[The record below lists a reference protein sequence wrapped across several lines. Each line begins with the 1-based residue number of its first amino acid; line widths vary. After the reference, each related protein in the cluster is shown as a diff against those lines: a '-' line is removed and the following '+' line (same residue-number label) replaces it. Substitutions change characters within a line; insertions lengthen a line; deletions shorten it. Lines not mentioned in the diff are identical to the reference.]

1 MNEKKDEV
9 VEKSSPE
16 TSKNT
21 PRTRKKQIQGY
32 IFLLAAI
39 IAILGGI
46 ISIGPTILHQIVP
59 HTSITMPSPS
69 PTPTIPTPVPTT
81 PVTLGGKTVQGVVND
96 NNGNP
101 VKGAIVEIDGL
112 SAETGSD
119 GYYVIRNVP
128 INTKTITARAPG
140 DVVVT
145 RALKISEGDDE
156 IIKFDIPLHSPATPK
171 PTQTSTPR
179 ITASQALSPTI
190 TSSAPPQT
198 TGSINVRSKPLGA
211 GISFD
216 GISIDAITPHMIP
229 YVEPGKDH
237 TIKLTLDE
245 YRDWSDDNVLVKAG
259 ETTSVHATLTS
270 IPSTTA
276 NLTLSSTA
284 TPPGASAECPEIK
297 ITKPKDGDTVSGDP
311 VEVSGTAKNFT
322 NDELSLWICV
332 RSNDSWHIQKIHNK
346 IDGEIWKNTNTWIGD
361 FPEDSGKRYEVKVLV
376 ATKEAD
382 EKLKNRLNGCYIAKL
397 PEGTKICD
405 SITVVR
411 G

>member
-21 PRTRKKQIQGY
+21 PEASKETSSTGSKSKPSNKKPPKHPKRNISL
-32 IFLLAAI
+32 ILFI
-39 IAILGGI
+39 IGLI
-46 ISIGPTILHQIVP
+46 ISTAYFIIPYIKPPTP
-59 HTSITMPSPS
+59 ITTPSPS

-145 RALKISEGDDE
+145 RALKISEGDDK
-156 IIKFDIPLHSPATPK
+156 IIKFDILLPYPATPN
-171 PTQTSTPR
+171 PTHTSTPR
-179 ITASQALSPTI
+179 ITASQALSPKI
-190 TSSAPPQT
+190 TSSE

-229 YVEPGKDH
+229 HVEPGKDH
-237 TIKLTLDE
+237 TIKLTLE
-245 YRDWSDDNVLVKAG
+245 GYEDWPKDGPKEVQVMAG
-259 ETTSVHATLTS
+259 ETTSVHA
-270 IPSTTA
+270 
-276 NLTLSSTA
+276 NLTPISGSINVTSEPEGAEIYLDNNPKEK
-284 TPPGASAECPEIK
+284 TPRT
-297 ITKPKDGDTVSGDP
+297 IT
-311 VEVSGTAKNFT
+311 EVPTGPHTIFNSNT
-322 NDELSLWICV
+322 I
-332 RSNDSWHIQKIHNK
+332 NDSKSYAIIN
-346 IDGEIWKNTNTWIGD
+346 
-361 FPEDSGKRYEVKVLV
+361 
-376 ATKEAD
+376 
-382 EKLKNRLNGCYIAKL
+382 CYT
-397 PEGTKICD
+397 PRSEHRM
-405 SITVVR
+405 SR
-411 G
+411 N